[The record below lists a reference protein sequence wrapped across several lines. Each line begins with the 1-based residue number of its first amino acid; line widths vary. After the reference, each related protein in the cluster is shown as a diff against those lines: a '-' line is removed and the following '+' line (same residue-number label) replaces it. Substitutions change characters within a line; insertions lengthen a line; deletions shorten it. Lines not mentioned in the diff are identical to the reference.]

1 MTLKSNTVPDAALFS
16 TKKVQK
22 AIRSLEPILG
32 PANVLTLIYDL
43 ENYGVGLA
51 NDRDTYNLADIQKAL
66 EKIFGEEAMMLLLRH
81 ITKELFDA

>member
-1 MTLKSNTVPDAALFS
+1 MN
-16 TKKVQK
+16 
-22 AIRSLEPILG
+22 
-32 PANVLTLIYDL
+32 L

-81 ITKELFDA
+81 ITKELLDA